1 MAGTG
6 KKAVGIDL
14 GTTFSAIAHVDQFG
28 KAEIIAN
35 KETERITP
43 SVILFD
49 SPENVIVG
57 SIAKQNAVAEP
68 EKIVEFVKR
77 EMGKGEAEYFR
88 EFHGKKYTAE
98 TLSALILKKLK
109 QDAEEALGT
118 PITDAVVTCPAYFN
132 DAQRSATE
140 NAGKIAGF
148 NVLQVLNEPT
158 AAAIA
163 FGVDKLG
170 RNQTVFVFDLGGGTF
185 DVTVMKIEGN
195 SIRMVATNGDHM
207 LGGKDWDDA
216 ILMYVSEQFKQQHGE
231 DPLEDLQTYQDLQL
245 KAIQAKHALSRLPKA
260 NIMCSHNGKVL
271 KVELTQEKFAELS
284 AVLMEKCRTLTKL
297 VLEQD
302 AGLTW
307 PKVDTVL
314 LVGGS
319 TRMPMVRKMLAELSG
334 KTLSEEVNPDEAVAI
349 GAALQAGLSTG
360 AEIRDKTGRMLPPVK
375 VRNVTS
381 HTIGITAMD
390 QNRKI
395 KVFPILPRFT
405 EVPVSKTDD
414 TFVTMDNNQRS
425 LQTDVLEGESEV
437 PEDCTKLGDIL
448 ISELPPGLPAGTP
461 VSVSFELDGS
471 SILHA
476 SVRCSGREGKAE
488 IKVEGGL
495 SADQVK
501 AETQA
506 MQKVKIE

>member
-1 MAGTG
+1 MPDVG
-6 KKAVGIDL
+6 KKSVGIDL
-14 GTTFSAIAHVDQFG
+14 GTTFSAIAHVNQFG

-49 SPENVIVG
+49 SPENIIVG

-68 EKIVEFVKR
+68 DKIVEFVKR

-98 TLSALILKKLK
+98 TLSAFILKKLK
-109 QDAEEALGT
+109 QDAEESLGT
-118 PITDAVVTCPAYFN
+118 PVTDAVVTCPAYFN

-163 FGVDKLG
+163 FGVDRLG
-170 RNQTVFVFDLGGGTF
+170 KDQTVFVFDLGGGTF
-185 DVTVMKIEGN
+185 DVTVMRIEGN

-216 ILMYVSEQFKQQHGE
+216 LLMYVSEQFKQQHGD
-231 DPLEDLQTYQDLQL
+231 DPLEDLQTYQDLQM
-245 KAIQAKHALSRLPKA
+245 KAIQAKHALTRLPKA
-260 NIMCSHNGKVL
+260 SIVCSHQGKVL

-349 GAALQAGLSTG
+349 GAALQGAISTG
-360 AEIRDKTGRMLPPVK
+360 TQIRDKTGKMLPPVR

-381 HTIGITAMD
+381 HSIGMTALD
-390 QNRKI
+390 RERKMR
-395 KVFPILPRFT
+395 VFPILPRFT
-405 EVPVSKTDD
+405 EVPGAKTDD
-414 TFVTMDNNQRS
+414 TFITMEDGQRT
-425 LQTDVLEGESEV
+425 LKTDILEGESTII
-437 PEDCTKLGDIL
+437 EDCTKLGDL
-448 ISELPPGLPAGTP
+448 VLGLPPGLPAGTQ
-461 VSVSFELDGS
+461 VAVTFELDES
-471 SILHA
+471 SILHVT
-476 SVRCSGREGKAE
+476 VRCAGKEGKAE
-488 IKVEGGL
+488 IKVAGGL
-495 SADQVK
+495 TDEQVK
-501 AETQA
+501 AEAQA
-506 MQKVKIE
+506 VQKVNIE